1 MTTSTFLNLLTPDIN
16 AARARLRAGLA
27 APAGS
32 LVLPEAGA
40 LEAMLFDGVR
50 GSLER
55 LITPTLVLELNVARL
70 RGELEGDTPEARF
83 SDYVGRLADPAYR
96 GTLQAEYPAL
106 FAAAAARLATWV
118 DVSRELIARLVG
130 DWPGLL
136 DTFFAG
142 HSPGVLRD
150 IRIAQRT
157 TKRGGRAVAIL
168 SFASGARL
176 VYKPR
181 SLAVEAHFQHLLGWL
196 NARGLEPALATTTL
210 FDRGSHGWMAWA
222 EAAPCA
228 AAAEVARFYR
238 RQGAYLALLYAL
250 EATDFHLSN
259 VIAAGEHPL
268 LIDLEALFHPRDAD
282 PAWPPLDL
290 ALDALTY
297 HSVLRVGLLPEPEF
311 AGPTRFDIGGLTGA
325 AGQVTP
331 YTVPRWR
338 ERGTDRM
345 RLVREPETLRGGRNL
360 PVLGGRPVDAIDYLP
375 ALEEGFAA
383 AYRLLLA
390 QRPALL
396 AADGPLAR
404 FTAAEVRVLP
414 RSGQQY
420 GQLLENSYHPDL
432 LRRPD
437 ARAAYFTRKLH
448 EDDED
453 SALAAL
459 VPLETDDLLA
469 GDIPLFATR
478 AGSRAVRSH
487 RGDELPDFFPLS
499 GLDAARRRIQMMS
512 ENDLDRQ
519 RELIRAAFA
528 TVADDEPGPPL
539 SLRVPAGAPPELLAQ
554 LLAEATAIAEM
565 LDAAAVRA
573 GDEASW
579 LGIQLDSDG
588 HWALEPLDSD
598 LYNGLPG
605 VALFLAYLG
614 AATGEAR
621 WTALARAAVATWRR
635 LLAEERVETPASLA
649 PLGLFD
655 GLGCQLIALAHLA
668 ALWGDAPELRR
679 ELADLVEQA
688 RAALDAAGEDEA
700 PGLASGLAGL
710 LLGLLAADGAAE
722 PAALA
727 VAEMAG
733 RALLRALQCSATEP
747 LDPYDRRALF
757 VSYLDGPLGAAAPLL
772 ELAALTGD
780 AALRAAAKGLLDEAT
795 NGDAGLWP
803 AYLAARPWLPGNRRA
818 RFDAALTAALPVL
831 LTQETDNHSLGR
843 GALGQLDVAWTA
855 AVALNDPAL
864 VELSARHAAAVLDD
878 VRRHGPRSATPLGVA
893 APGLMV
899 GLAGIGYGLL
909 RLAAPGVVPPA
920 LTPAGVWRFA

>member
-1 MTTSTFLNLLTPDIN
+1 MTTPTCLTLLTPEIN

-27 APAGS
+27 TPAGG
-32 LVLPEAGA
+32 LALPEAEA
-40 LEAMLFDGVR
+40 LETLLFDGVR
-50 GSLER
+50 GFLER

-70 RGELEGDTPEARF
+70 RGELKGDTPEARF
-83 SDYVGRLADPAYR
+83 ADYAGRLADPAYR
-96 GTLQAEYPAL
+96 GALQAEYPVL

-118 DVSRELIARLVG
+118 DVSRELVARLVG
-130 DWPGLL
+130 DWPALL

-181 SLAVEAHFQHLLGWL
+181 SLAIEAHFQHLLGWL
-196 NARGLEPALATTTL
+196 KARGLEPALATMPL
-210 FDRGSHGWMAWA
+210 LDCDGYGWMAWA
-222 EAAPCA
+222 EAAPCTSP
-228 AAAEVARFYR
+228 AEVERFYR
-238 RQGAYLALLYAL
+238 RQGAFLALLYAL

-259 VIAAGEHPL
+259 VIAAGERPL
-268 LIDLEALFHPRDAD
+268 LIDLEALFHPRDAH

-311 AGPTRFDIGGLTGA
+311 AGQARFDIGGLTGA
-325 AGQVTP
+325 GGQVTP
-331 YTVPRWR
+331 YAVSRWR

-345 RLVREPETLRGGRNL
+345 RLVREPETLRGGHNR
-360 PVLGGRPVDAIDYLP
+360 PVLGGQPVDAIDYLP

-390 QRPALL
+390 QRSALL

-404 FTAAEVRVLP
+404 FAVAEVRVLP

-478 AGSRAVRSH
+478 ADSRAVRSH

-539 SLRVPAGAPPELLAQ
+539 CLSVPASAPPDLSTQ
-554 LLAEATAIAEM
+554 LLVEATAIAET

-579 LGIQLDSDG
+579 LGIQLDGDG
-588 HWALEPLDSD
+588 NWTLEPLDSD

-605 VALFLAYLG
+605 VALFLAQLG

-621 WTALARAAVATWRR
+621 WTALAQAAVATWRR
-635 LLAEERVETPASLA
+635 LSAEERAETPAALA
-649 PLGLFD
+649 PRGLFD
-655 GLGCQLIALAHLA
+655 GLGGQLVALAQLA
-668 ALWGDAPELRR
+668 ALWDDAPELRR

-688 RAALDAAGEDEA
+688 RAALDEAGADEA
-700 PGLASGLAGL
+700 PGLARGLAGL
-710 LLGLLAADGAAE
+710 LVGLLAAHAAAE
-722 PAALA
+722 PALA
-727 VAEMAG
+727 VAEIAG
-733 RALLRALQCSATEP
+733 RTLLRAIQCPATEP
-747 LDPYDRRALF
+747 LDPYDRHARF
-757 VSYLDGPLGAAAPLL
+757 VTYFDGPTGAVAPLL

-780 AALRAAAKGLLDEAT
+780 AALRAAAEDLLDEAT
-795 NGDAGLWP
+795 DGDTGLWP
-803 AYLAARPWLPGNRRA
+803 AYLAARPWLPSDRRA
-818 RFDAALTAALPVL
+818 QFDAALTAALPAL
-831 LTQETDNHSLGR
+831 LAGETDNHSLSR
-843 GALGQLDVAWTA
+843 GALGQLDVVWSA
-855 AVALNDPAL
+855 AVALNDLTL
-864 VELSARHAAAVLDD
+864 VERAARHATAVLDD
-878 VRRHGPRSATPLGVA
+878 IRRRGPRSATPLGVA
-893 APGLMV
+893 SPGLMA

-909 RLAAPGVVPPA
+909 RLAAPGVVPSA
-920 LTPAGVWRFA
+920 LTLAGAWRVA